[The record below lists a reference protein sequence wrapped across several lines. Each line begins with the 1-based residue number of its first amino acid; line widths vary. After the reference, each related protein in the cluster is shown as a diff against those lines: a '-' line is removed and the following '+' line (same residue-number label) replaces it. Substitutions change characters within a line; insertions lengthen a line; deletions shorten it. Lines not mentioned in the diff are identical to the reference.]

1 MTGFQI
7 YLLNFKICYNF
18 TSSMIFFK
26 IKEGAMNIIDYEKYS
41 FMNRRQLLNSLENAE
56 KKEQKLKAE
65 MEKNKCNK
73 RAD

>member
-1 MTGFQI
+1 
-7 YLLNFKICYNF
+7 
-18 TSSMIFFK
+18 
-26 IKEGAMNIIDYEKYS
+26 MNIIDYEKYS